1 MGNSSRRHALR
12 RTYLSLGLGELAA
25 VAVFLYA
32 SMSVLLPGIRLHGG
46 ERALWLALIPLVV
59 ILTQA
64 GAYWLLARGWVPGGR
79 MPRLLAA
86 AYRTFRVFDAILLLA
101 SLAGVLLW
109 RPAHTGWALLVSGI
123 WLFGVV
129 EYVNYFVWR
138 LSYPPR
144 EWLHSVR

>member
-1 MGNSSRRHALR
+1 MASTSTSFRPSQSVTRSIRARMELTFPVAILMAAQHCMLTGSRIRGRCNFMLSPCAHGRMGNSSRRHALR

-79 MPRLLAA
+79 M
-86 AYRTFRVFDAILLLA
+86 
-101 SLAGVLLW
+101 
-109 RPAHTGWALLVSGI
+109 
-123 WLFGVV
+123 
-129 EYVNYFVWR
+129 
-138 LSYPPR
+138 
-144 EWLHSVR
+144 